1 MVVVKDVPLKMD
13 DGATLFA
20 DVGYP
25 ADRTT
30 GERAAGTFPVLLSQN
45 PYPGGKPD
53 DYFVSRGYIYA
64 IVDVRGT
71 GRTDA
76 PPGQSLHF
84 DLFSARQT
92 KDGVELVDWAAHR
105 LSGSN
110 GVVGLTGCSYL
121 GINQLFTAA
130 AVGPHS
136 PIAAILP
143 ACASNGYEIYF
154 SGGIPTSIAGL
165 FGGTGS
171 IVGTKW
177 IKQSQAWG
185 TQLSS
190 DIKAGGPA
198 AYNRGFWLSRSTAPI
213 IPDIV
218 QNGIPALLW
227 SGWRA
232 TELTGVLDEYAIF
245 QNAYAGRAPFAAM
258 PGDSAATGRYQV
270 VIGSG
275 EHAAGIDPAIE
286 LEWFDRWLKHDRNA
300 IDETST
306 PMHLFEEQGDRW
318 INAADY
324 PLVPAYTPYYLGG
337 DSFEPSKPAA
347 GHSTIRWGPASASAT
362 SLTKTSEPFDKA
374 VTLAGPIAV
383 SISASSSN
391 TNMELVATLDD
402 VAPGG
407 ATTMITHG
415 ALLGSMRATDPATTW
430 VDDHGAVIKP
440 AHPFSHDVYL
450 TPHKMERF
458 DIGLLPTVWRVRPGH
473 ALRLTVSTQASADQ
487 CKISLANGLPQAW
500 PCLFTEPQQRTL
512 PGGRYAIDYGGAM
525 PSSVALPIV
534 DPALLATAVSGV
546 TATSNEA
553 SVPLDWGKPAP
564 AGATSSTTTTS
575 DHHEGSDTS
584 DSSPWPWII
593 LAAVVAAAGIGIVG
607 WTRRRRGVHSERGT
621 TT

>member
-1 MVVVKDVPLKMD
+1 MVVIKDIPVKMD

-25 ADRTT
+25 SDRAT
-30 GERAAGTFPVLLSQN
+30 GKRAAGTFPVLLSQN
-45 PYPGGKPD
+45 PYAGGKPSE
-53 DYFVSRGYIYA
+53 YFVTRGYIYA
-64 IVDVRGT
+64 IADVRGT

-76 PPGQSLHF
+76 PPGQTLHF
-84 DLFSARQT
+84 DLFTPRQA
-92 KDGVELVDWAAHR
+92 KDGVELVEWAAHS

-130 AVGPHS
+130 AIGPRS
-136 PIAAILP
+136 PIKAILP

-185 TQLSS
+185 TQLSN

-198 AYNRGFWLSRSTAPI
+198 AYNRTFWLSRSTAPI

-218 QNGIPALLW
+218 RNGIPALLW

-232 TELTGVLDEYAIF
+232 TELNGVLDEYAIF
-245 QNAYAGRAPFAAM
+245 QNAFADRSPLVAM
-258 PGDSAATGRYQV
+258 PVDSAVTGRYQV

-275 EHAAGIDPAIE
+275 DHGAGVDPAIE
-286 LEWFDRWLKHDRNA
+286 LEWFDRWLKRDRNG

-318 INAADY
+318 INAAHY
-324 PLVPAYTPYYLGG
+324 PLVPEYTRYYLGG
-337 DSFEPSKPAA
+337 SASFTPSKPTA
-347 GHSTIRWGPASASAT
+347 GRSTIAWGPASASAT

-374 VTLAGPIAV
+374 ATLAGPITV

-391 TNMELVATLDD
+391 ANMELVATLDD
-402 VAPGG
+402 VAPDG
-407 ATTMITHG
+407 ATKMITHG
-415 ALLGSMRATDPATTW
+415 ALLGSMRATNPAATW

-450 TPHKMERF
+450 SPNKVGRF
-458 DIGLLPTVWRVRPGH
+458 DIGLLPTLWKVQPGH
-473 ALRLTVSTQASADQ
+473 ALRLNLSTQASTEQ

-500 PCLFTEPQQRTL
+500 PCLFTAPQQRTL
-512 PGGRYAIDYGGAM
+512 PGGSYAIDYGGAM
-525 PSSVALPIV
+525 PSSVALPII
-534 DPALLATAVSGV
+534 DPALLATAASGV
-546 TATSNEA
+546 TVTSNGT
-553 SVPLDWGKPAP
+553 SVPLDWGKPVP
-564 AGATSSTTTTS
+564 TGAASSTTRTS
-575 DHHEGSDTS
+575 DHHKGSGSS
-584 DSSPWPWII
+584 DSSRWPWII
-593 LAAVVAAAGIGIVG
+593 LAAVVAASAVGIFG
-607 WTRRRRGVHSERGT
+607 WTRRRRGVRS
-621 TT
+621 